1 MTAITEAKILIVATD
16 GFEQSELTVPLK
28 HLRDRGATVMVTA
41 PDDTR
46 EVGKIQGWRGDLS
59 KAEWGDF
66 VDVDYRL
73 DSIEVDDFDALVIP
87 GGVMNPDKLR
97 ANPQVVQ
104 LVKDFVSAG
113 KVVAAVCHGP
123 WLLVEADVVNGRR
136 VTSFHSIKTDVKNA
150 GGDWVDEMVVSD
162 NGIITSRNP
171 GDLPAFVDKICE
183 EIAEGEHPR
192 GVAAT
197 VRHVVKDLM

>member
-1 MTAITEAKILIVATD
+1 MTAITEAKILILATD

-28 HLRDRGATVMVTA
+28 HLRDRGAVVMVAA

-66 VDVDYRL
+66 VEVDYRL
-73 DSIEVDDFDALVIP
+73 DSIEADDFDALVIP

-97 ANPQVVQ
+97 ANGKAVD
-104 LVKDFVSAG
+104 LVKDFVKAG

-136 VTSFHSIKTDVKNA
+136 VTSYLSIKTDVKNA
-150 GGDWVDEMVVSD
+150 GGDWVDEMVVAD

-171 GDLPAFVDKICE
+171 GDLPAFIDKICE
-183 EIAEGEHPR
+183 EIEEGTHPR